1 MKKRSFTLIELLVV
15 IAIIAILAGMLLPAL
30 NQARNK
36 ARDVNCLNNIK
47 QLALGTIQ
55 YTDAN
60 NGIIPPHSYGGN
72 PIDATWLG
80 LIAPYVGVNQSTES
94 NCNSWLTKNSNGTY
108 QPISKLMLCP
118 ARGAASGTKNE
129 LLLDNYGINFNMTYR
144 DAEHTNTIKRLRR
157 PSERCLLGDNSRI
170 TSSYNFPILEGKSDL
185 STRHFNNAGSNIGYC
200 DGHASPLRKNDLPD
214 GQHIYFWGRYAPGNY
229 GE

>member
-36 ARDVNCLNNIK
+36 ARDINCLNNLR
-47 QLALGTIQ
+47 QLTLGTIQ

-60 NGIIPPHSYGGN
+60 NGIVPPHSYGGN
-72 PIDATWLG
+72 PVDATWLG
-80 LIAPYVGVNQSTES
+80 LIAPYVGANQSTES

-129 LLLDNYGINFNMTYR
+129 LLLDNYGINFNMT
-144 DAEHTNTIKRLRR
+144 
-157 PSERCLLGDNSRI
+157 
-170 TSSYNFPILEGKSDL
+170 
-185 STRHFNNAGSNIGYC
+185 
-200 DGHASPLRKNDLPD
+200 
-214 GQHIYFWGRYAPGNY
+214 
-229 GE
+229 